1 MRKERSPSICMI
13 HLRSSIV
20 QAKELSSGR
29 HFPLCE
35 LHILG
40 QDFYDLVAKRERG
53 MLRSGR
59 SVRTCMHGPK
69 AEEKDCL
76 TNSLRVMD
84 PGEKERERKEGRKNS
99 LVQDRER
106 ERENKN
112 KNSFPL

>member
-1 MRKERSPSICMI
+1 
-13 HLRSSIV
+13 
-20 QAKELSSGR
+20 
-29 HFPLCE
+29 
-35 LHILG
+35 
-40 QDFYDLVAKRERG
+40 
-53 MLRSGR
+53 MLRSCR
-59 SVRTCMHGPK
+59 SVRMCMHGPK

-84 PGEKERERKEGRKNS
+84 PGEKEREEGRKNS